1 MHPKF
6 VYKTKLRVLFE
17 KYVTLFNFL
26 RSLECMRK
34 YDKMIITIIGDFNKY
49 FNQLVYLLEQLI
61 RGDESEYFYFR
72 G

>member
-1 MHPKF
+1 MI
-6 VYKTKLRVLFE
+6 
-17 KYVTLFNFL
+17 
-26 RSLECMRK
+26 K

>member
-1 MHPKF
+1 M
-6 VYKTKLRVLFE
+6 LFE
-17 KYVTLFNFL
+17 KYVTLFDSL
-26 RSLECMRK
+26 QSLECMRK
-34 YDKMIITIIGDFNKY
+34 YDKIIITIIGDFNKY